1 MDLEIRVI
9 EPGEYAAFM
18 TAAARGFAWHW
29 DEATAEPAKA
39 DQDRSLAVFDGGK
52 IVGTAHAFGC
62 RMNIPG
68 GDAATAGVDDV
79 AVLPTHRRRGIMRMM
94 MRRQLE
100 DVHERGEPFAA
111 LYATESIIYGRYGY
125 GIGAFEEDWSID
137 TRHSAYAQPFEH
149 TGQLSY
155 IEPKAVP
162 DICPPILE
170 RALEDRPGS
179 IPPTPHRWQRIA
191 RSRLG
196 QQEDAGF
203 FHVLYEENG
212 NPEGYA
218 RYTIDDDYRVLVDAG
233 GVIWTTPSAHASLW
247 RFCLDI
253 DLTWSLKAHA
263 QPVNDPLAWLLADS
277 RRLSRK
283 THDGLWIRLVDV
295 PAALAART
303 YSAAGSLVIEVTDP
317 FCPWNEGR
325 YVLEA
330 GPGGATCSRA
340 TQAPDIAMTAGDL
353 ASAYLG
359 TVPFTLLSRA
369 GRAEEL
375 VDGSLSRADAMFAS
389 TIEPWCAFHF

>member
-1 MDLEIRVI
+1 
-9 EPGEYAAFM
+9 M

-29 DEATAEPAKA
+29 DEATAEPAKP
-39 DQDRSLAVFDGGK
+39 DQDRSLAVFDNGK
-52 IVGTAHAFGC
+52 IVATAHAFSC

-125 GIGAFEEDWSID
+125 GVGAFEEDWSID
-137 TRHSAYAQPFEH
+137 TRHSAYAEPFEH
-149 TGQLSY
+149 EGQLSY
-155 IEPKAVP
+155 VEPDSVP

-170 RALEDRPGS
+170 RALKERPGS
-179 IPPTPHRWQRIA
+179 IPPTQHRWQRIT
-191 RSRLG
+191 RSRVG
-196 QQEDAGF
+196 QQDDAAY
-203 FHVLYEENG
+203 FHVLYQEDG
-212 NPEGYA
+212 TPQGYA
-218 RYTIDDDYRVLVDAG
+218 RYTVDDDYRVEVDAG
-233 GVIWTTPSAHASLW
+233 GLIWATPSAHASLW

-253 DLTWSLKAHA
+253 DLTWKVSAHG
-263 QPVNDPLAWLLADS
+263 QPVDDPLPWLLADP

-283 THDGLWIRLVDV
+283 VHDGLWIRLVDV

-303 YSAAGSLVIEVTDP
+303 YGAPGSLVIEVTDP

-325 YVLEA
+325 YALEA
-330 GPGGATCSRA
+330 GPGGAACSPSPESPHLA
-340 TQAPDIAMTAGDL
+340 LSAGDL

-359 TVPFTLLSRA
+359 TVPFTSLARA
-369 GRAEEL
+369 GRVEEL
-375 VDGSLSRADAMFAS
+375 VEGSLSRADAMFAADLD
-389 TIEPWCAFHF
+389 PWCAFHF

>member
-1 MDLEIRVI
+1 
-9 EPGEYAAFM
+9 M

-39 DQDRSLAVFDGGK
+39 DQDRSLAVFDRGK
-52 IVGTAHAFGC
+52 IVGTAHAFSC

-125 GIGAFEEDWSID
+125 GVGAFEEDWSID

-149 TGQLSY
+149 TGSLSY
-155 IEPKAVP
+155 IEPDAVP
-162 DICPPILE
+162 DVCPPILA
-170 RALEDRPGS
+170 RALKDRPGS
-179 IPPTPHRWQRIA
+179 IPPTQHRWQRIA
-191 RSRLG
+191 SSRQS
-196 QQEDAGF
+196 QQERAAF

-212 NPEGYA
+212 KPEGYA
-218 RYTIDDDYRVLVDAG
+218 RYTIDEDRVEIDAG
-233 GVIWTTPSAHASLW
+233 GLIGATPSAHASLW

-263 QPVNDPLAWLLADS
+263 QPPNDPLPWLLADP
-277 RRLSRK
+277 RRLSRN

-295 PAALAART
+295 PAALTART
-303 YSAAGSLVIEVTDP
+303 YSEPGSLVIEVTDP

-325 YVLEA
+325 YALEA
-330 GPGGATCSRA
+330 GPGGATCSRTSRSPHLA
-340 TQAPDIAMTAGDL
+340 LTAGDL
-353 ASAYLG
+353 AAAYLG

-369 GRAEEL
+369 GRVEEL
-375 VDGSLSRADAMFAS
+375 VEGSLSKADAMFA
-389 TIEPWCAFHF
+389 TAVDPWSAFHF